1 MLVIHAEFPVKR
13 EKTKDAKE
21 AAERLV
27 VGSRRESG
35 VLEYLVTSDVED
47 ENTPLF
53 VERYEDGIFRCPL
66 RERSTSRSL
75 EALYLICSWA
85 NPWSRSSVYRVRKN
99 WSSSR

>member
-1 MLVIHAEFPVKR
+1 LVIHAEFPVKR

-53 VERYEDGIFRCPL
+53 VERYEDKGSFGAHSKTEHFEELGGALPDMLVGEPL
-66 RERSTSRSL
+66 VTKFGVPGSEEL
-75 EALYLICSWA
+75 EL
-85 NPWSRSSVYRVRKN
+85 
-99 WSSSR
+99 